1 MAKVTG
7 PLMSIGASGKFGGS
21 MVHFPWKGLAVVR
34 QLVTPVNKQTAPQ
47 GKQRQVLG
55 GTGRAVGEIKANVGV
70 TSAVTAFAQQLIDL
84 GLIPSGQTKQS
95 YLVKYII
102 DHYISTP
109 ALYTAELAE
118 LTAHTSYAAFGA
130 SATTLG
136 LTDFVLAYSSLA
148 TYDKALGLYL
158 IAKSAQALGF
168 TGTPYTTALTAW
180 VTADV
185 EGMVADFT
193 SA

>member
-7 PLMSIGASGKFGGS
+7 PLFSMSASGKIGDS
-21 MVHFPWKGLAVVR
+21 MVFFGWKGISVVR
-34 QLVTPVNKQTAPQ
+34 QWVIPVNKQSAPQ
-47 GKQRQVLG
+47 GVQRQILG
-55 GTGRAVGEIKANVGV
+55 GTGRAVGEIKANVGATSVV
-70 TSAVTAFAQQLIDL
+70 TGFAQQLIDL
-84 GLIPSGQTKQS
+84 GLVPAGQTKQS
-95 YLVKYII
+95 FLVKYII
-102 DHYISTP
+102 DHYLSST

-136 LTDFVLAYSSLA
+136 LVDFVLDYSSLA

-158 IAKSAQALGF
+158 IAKSAAALGF

-185 EGMVADFT
+185 EGMVTDFT